1 MPVITENAV
10 LQALSQV
17 LDPELNHNVVELGFI
32 QEVEIIGDHVHL
44 EIQLTTPHCP
54 FAEKIVTNIRTAV
67 AKVPGVRS
75 VDVERACTQED

>member
-1 MPVITENAV
+1 MPAITETAV
-10 LQALSQV
+10 LQALSHV

-32 QEVEIIGDHVHL
+32 QEVEIVGDHVHL

-67 AKVPGVRS
+67 EKVPGVRS

>member
-1 MPVITENAV
+1 MPAITETAV
-10 LQALSQV
+10 LQALLQV

-32 QEVEIIGDHVHL
+32 QEVEIVGDHVHL

-54 FAEKIVTNIRTAV
+54 FAEKIVNNIRTAV
-67 AKVPGVRS
+67 QTVPGVRS